1 MFLKCLFSVNKY
13 TFENLQSIVQLL
25 KMIIVGFPKNRTV
38 INSNLLTLNSKTVTM
53 KTSKFSEHQI
63 IKALKENEQGRSLGD
78 LSRELGIDKS
88 TFYYW
93 RKKYGGM
100 EQQQLKRLKELETEN
115 NKLKQ
120 MYADVSLD
128 NKMLKDVL
136 SKKF

>member
-78 LSRELGIDKS
+78 LPRELGIDKS